1 MNRMPETGMSNT
13 KLGTQSLAEM
23 AAELNEHRY
32 NLERNVSRRT
42 EHLVKRIDLL
52 ESCNAKLC
60 GKLAAAQREISELR
74 GNFVPDSGCDYPL
87 NNT

>member
-1 MNRMPETGMSNT
+1 MVNNKPGAQ
-13 KLGTQSLAEM
+13 LVAEM

-52 ESCNAKLC
+52 ETCNAKLC
-60 GKLAAAQREISELR
+60 GKLAEAQREIGELR
-74 GNFVPDSGCDYPL
+74 MAVSRIGELPRSV
-87 NNT
+87 